1 MKLWDTQMQVLN
13 QETKELHWVEGMR
26 VRPFTREKAQ
36 SILDKYDYHYLVLG
50 DEIVAEIPCKPG
62 TYDPDWNKIIDYEV
76 IRDN

>member
-13 QETKELHWVEGMR
+13 QETKELCWVEGMR
-26 VRPFTREKAQ
+26 VRAFTREKARA
-36 SILDKYDYHYLVLG
+36 ILDKYDYHYLVFG

-62 TYDPDWNKIIDYEV
+62 TYDPDWDKMIDYEV